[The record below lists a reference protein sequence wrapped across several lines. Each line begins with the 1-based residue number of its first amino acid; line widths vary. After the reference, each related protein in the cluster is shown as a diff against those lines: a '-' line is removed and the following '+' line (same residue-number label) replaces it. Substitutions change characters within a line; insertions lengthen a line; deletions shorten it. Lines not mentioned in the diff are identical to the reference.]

1 MQASCLETVPKHIP
15 TGVAKYPNRVATAAM
30 NTTLQAAF
38 WMIGAITSF
47 TLMAIS
53 GRTVSVELDTFEIM
67 LFRSIT
73 GIIIVVSVAWYAGTL
88 QQISRNRLRLHA
100 TRNICHFA
108 GQNLWFYAITVI
120 PLAQVFALEFTTPI
134 WVILLSPLL
143 LKERLTGIGLL
154 SAGIG
159 FIGILIVARPDP
171 ANISIGLVAAAG
183 CAVFFALTAIFTR
196 KLTRTES
203 ITTILFYLTTMQ
215 AVFGLICAGYDGD
228 ITVPS
233 LQALPWVIL
242 IGCAGLLAHFCL
254 TKAISI
260 APVSVVMPID
270 FVRLPTIALVGMF
283 LYGESLEIMVF
294 VGAAIIFAANYLNI
308 SHAIRADKA

>member
-1 MQASCLETVPKHIP
+1 
-15 TGVAKYPNRVATAAM
+15 M

-73 GIIIVVSVAWYAGTL
+73 GIIIVVSVAWYGGTL

-283 LYGESLEIMVF
+283 LYGESLEVMVF